1 VKPDDRKPAR
11 NPRRADPRTAAQVKP
26 GRRFPPAL
34 AIALPL
40 LVAASLMVA
49 SIRTMSAT
57 ADEVAHLPAG
67 FTYIT
72 MRDFRL
78 NPEHPPLLKALAAI
92 PLVIAGAHSPAPD
105 GASWRAAAYDPDQEW
120 QFGHDFLYATPGNDA
135 DRLLSLGRLAMI
147 ALALGLGAL
156 LWLWARDLW
165 GEPTAA
171 IAVLLWAFEP
181 NLLAH
186 GPLVTTDTGLA
197 VFSFGACYL
206 LWRCCREVTIGRAVA
221 MAAFVALAAAS
232 KYSAILLAP
241 MLAAV
246 LAVRVVT
253 PAPWIVQLRRR
264 RVAFESRGRRAG
276 VAAALLAMAG
286 VAAYVALWGAY
297 GFRYNATARGTALP
311 QAARLREL
319 AALPPTESNWQTEVA
334 GLVLTE
340 AAGAKLLP
348 EAAIDG
354 FASMLHDAQGRQ
366 SYVLGTIS
374 STGHWWYFPLA
385 LAIKVPLPLLIFAVI
400 GGVALARRRFGPD
413 AENPTVWLVFAPPL
427 VFLAIA
433 MTSQLNLG
441 VRHVLPVFPFLL
453 LLAAAGAAHL
463 WRGRGR
469 ARRVAAALLAAWL
482 VVGTLRL
489 LQRDRRSRAGPRPLA
504 RRLQPR
510 LGPGPARPTRLDEGA
525 RRAAHQPLLLRQR
538 RPDPL
543 RHRFRRAARQL
554 GSVGPA
560 APVPTR
566 GPRVPRDQRH
576 EPRRRRAADASLAL
590 VLREPARARQSR
602 GRDRF
607 LDLHLLPARWLAPR
621 ACARRR

>member
-482 VVGTLRL
+482 VVGTLRAFPHFL
-489 LQRDRRSRAGPRPLA
+489 AYFNEIAGRAQDRVHWLADSNLDWGQDLPGLRDWMRVHDVRRINLCYFGNADPTHYGIDFVGL
-504 RRLQPR
+504 
-510 LGPGPARPTRLDEGA
+510 PGSWGVWD
-525 RRAAHQPLLLRQR
+525 QR
-538 RPDPL
+538 RPSQPEVPGYLAISATNLAGVGLQTPRL
-543 RHRFRRAARQL
+543 R
-554 GSVGPA
+554 SYY
-560 APVPTR
+560 
-566 GPRVPRDQRH
+566 
-576 EPRRRRAADASLAL
+576 ASLLERASL
-590 VLREPARARQSR
+590 VDVIGSSI
-602 GRDRF
+602 F
-607 LDLHLLPARWLAPR
+607 IYYLPAG
-621 ACARRR
+621 